1 MTAEE
6 FSNEFDTLVSS
17 YRRFKDFDDKEGL
30 DSIEFDEYEK
40 SVFLTKAQEELITA
54 YYSGRNSNLYSF
66 EKTEEI
72 RRYLSSLIRTVE
84 LDPVENTQNYTLI
97 SPKAQVFC
105 LPDDVWFITY
115 ESATLGANDDS
126 CISGKSVDVV
136 PVMQDYFHRIKRNP
150 FRGPNDRRALRLDIE
165 GKEVELVSNYAI
177 SKYLVRYIVK
187 PAPIVLTKL
196 NGISIDGISS
206 VQTCELEESLHRP
219 ILDLAVRLALQ
230 SKGINLEKDK
240 NN

>member
-1 MTAEE
+1 MTTEE

-17 YRRFKDFDDKEGL
+17 YRRFKDFDNKELL

-40 SVFLTKAQEELITA
+40 SVFLTKAQEELITS
-54 YYSGRNSNLYSF
+54 YYSGRNSNLHSF
-66 EKTEEI
+66 ENTEEI
-72 RRYLSSLIRTVE
+72 RRYLSSLVRTAE
-84 LDPVENTQNYTLI
+84 IEPTEDTSNYI
-97 SPKAQVFC
+97 KIDKDAQVFP
-105 LPDDVWFITY
+105 LPSDVWFITY
-115 ESATLGANDDS
+115 ESAILGDNEDS
-126 CISGKSVDVV
+126 CLSGKTIDVV
-136 PVMQDYFHRIKRNP
+136 PVMQDYFHRVKRNP
-150 FRGPNDRRALRLDIE
+150 FRGPSKRRALRLDIE
-165 GKEVELVSNYAI
+165 SKEVELVSNYPI

-206 VQTCELEESLHRP
+206 AQTCELEESLHRP

>member
-1 MTAEE
+1 MTTEE

-17 YRRFKDFDDKEGL
+17 YRRFKDFDAKEIL

-40 SVFLTKAQEELITA
+40 SVFLTKAQEELITS

-72 RRYLSSLIRTVE
+72 RRYLSSLIRTAE
-84 LDPVENTQNYTLI
+84 ITPVEDTSNYTKVT
-97 SPKAQVFC
+97 PDAQVFS
-105 LPDDVWFITY
+105 LPYDVWFITY
-115 ESATLGANDDS
+115 ESATFGTNENP
-126 CISGKSVDVV
+126 CISGKTAEVV
-136 PVMQDYFHRIKRNP
+136 PVMQDYFHRVRKNP
-150 FRGPNDRRALRLDIE
+150 FRGPSKRRVLRLDIE
-165 GKEVELVSNYAI
+165 GKEVELVSNYPV
-177 SKYLVRYIVK
+177 SKYLIRYIVK

-196 NGISIDGISS
+196 NGISVDGISS
-206 VQTCELEESLHRP
+206 AQTCELEESLHRP